1 MRVHPSF
8 SAISLAFAGR
18 ICSTSPATRFSCM
31 SFHTVGSVYVAKN
44 GDPSGRMN
52 GPSLPSQS
60 SLPKKSGDSGSRSGS
75 SFGLE
80 AFTTNLTAR
89 GRETRVALDL
99 ARRAGTERA
108 AIAAIVVT
116 EFAIGI

>member
-1 MRVHPSF
+1 
-8 SAISLAFAGR
+8 
-18 ICSTSPATRFSCM
+18 
-31 SFHTVGSVYVAKN
+31 
-44 GDPSGRMN
+44 
-52 GPSLPSQS
+52 LPSQS

-80 AFTTNLTAR
+80 AFTINLTAR

-108 AIAAIVVT
+108 AIGCHRCY
-116 EFAIGI
+116 GICHRKMIFRSILGLASSPV